1 VQAPNPLEAL
11 DDTTV
16 PARADPGGHRVRP
29 PAGRPRRRPVR
40 VAGDADRADRRRWEA
55 ALAAAREAE
64 RISADA
70 DGELTVQLPPP
81 FLESG
86 ALPRLAVG
94 EEIDAAPAIFVAAV
108 THPVPGAVG
117 WSVDE
122 IGLVDAIGT
131 VLTSLPG
138 GADDGSPVSV
148 LDAGGRLF
156 PLFWSTTPPVEGR
169 TGIGGALYLDPEL
182 APGTEHGEVV
192 ALCRERYR
200 VTALLRATRNG
211 WAPSPPVEIP
221 AVPDP
226 PPTDAVLVARLR
238 PLGPRDT
245 TTFPLVD

>member
-1 VQAPNPLEAL
+1 V
-11 DDTTV
+11 
-16 PARADPGGHRVRP
+16 RRPG
-29 PAGRPRRRPVR
+29 PRRRPVR
-40 VAGDADRADRRRWEA
+40 VAGDLERADRRRWEA
-55 ALAAAREAE
+55 ALAAAREAARLTDRPDE
-64 RISADA
+64 
-70 DGELTVQLPPP
+70 ELVVQLPPP

-86 ALPRLAVG
+86 ALPRLVVG
-94 EEIDAAPAIFVAAV
+94 EEIEAAPALFVATVRAS
-108 THPVPGAVG
+108 VPGSSG
-117 WSVDE
+117 WTVDE
-122 IGLVDAIGT
+122 LGLVDAIGT

-138 GADDGSPVSV
+138 GAEAVDGPVSPVSV

-169 TGIGGALYLDPEL
+169 TGIGGALYLDPDL

-200 VTALLRATRNG
+200 VTSLLRASRNG

-226 PPTDAVLVARLR
+226 PPPDAVLVARLL

-245 TTFPLVD
+245 DAFPLVG